1 MAARAVTARAA
12 ARAARTV
19 VVACAIAA
27 TAHGE
32 SRPGYGGDVIGAL
45 LGEPAT
51 LDPINART
59 DAEVTLV
66 GLVFDTLYR
75 LDADNQIQPHLATTM
90 PHADGGSV
98 VIDVRTVDTHDGKTL
113 GAADVAASLERVRTS
128 AVGWILADVTAV
140 RADGDRV
147 LLDVA
152 HAIPDLAARLAM
164 PQTSITP
171 GGAAVGAAP
180 DGSGPFALVQLDRK
194 KRKVVLKAFDGHFA
208 GPPYVAQ
215 LELSWFTAADAEVR
229 RFETGGAHFSLRGAT
244 TFTGHQPKYKSAV
257 AEADASVLVFVGFGK
272 AHPAV
277 TGNKDLRA
285 ALSLAL
291 ARNGFTTIGTGE
303 LVVPAGGP
311 LPPSA
316 GGVAATA
323 RDKNGDADAAA
334 AAFAAAQ
341 AKVSELADGKL
352 ASLSLELL
360 IDSSRPDDREVA
372 ERVVLALHKLGLETT
387 ITPVGAADLADRVA
401 AGKCDLWIGQLAAA
415 STVPDML
422 WAAAFD
428 AGGDGWAKA
437 ELTKGPLDRTAA
449 AKEFAARLPIVPLYH
464 RAVRVSF
471 RTDLKAIAV
480 DAVGRLTLA
489 DAFFYGRPER
499 AK

>member
-1 MAARAVTARAA
+1 MAARAVVRGAL
-12 ARAARTV
+12 
-19 VVACAIAA
+19 VACAIAA

-32 SRPGYGGDVIGAL
+32 SRPTYHGDVIGSL

-51 LDPINART
+51 LDPILART
-59 DAEVTLV
+59 DADITLV

-75 LDADNQIQPHLATTM
+75 LGGDNQIEPHLATKL
-90 PHADGGSV
+90 PYVDGGSV
-98 VIDVRTVDTHDGKTL
+98 VIEVQTVDTHDGKTL
-113 GAADVAASLERVRTS
+113 GAADVAASLDRVRTS

-140 RADGDRV
+140 RADGERV
-147 LLDVA
+147 VLDVA

-164 PQTSITP
+164 PQTAITP
-171 GGAAVGAAP
+171 GGAAVGTAAV
-180 DGSGPFALVQLDRK
+180 GSGPFSLVQLDRK
-194 KRKVVLKAFDGHFA
+194 KKKVVLRGFDRHFA
-208 GPPYVAQ
+208 GPPYVDS
-215 LELSWFTAADAEVR
+215 LELSWFGAADAEVR
-229 RFETGGAHFSLRGAT
+229 RFETGGAHLSLRGAT
-244 TFTGHQPKYKSAV
+244 TFTGHQPKYKSAT

-277 TGNKDLRA
+277 TGNRDLRS

-291 ARNGFTTIGTGE
+291 ARLGFTTIGTGE

-323 RDKNGDADAAA
+323 RDKNGDLDAAKT
-334 AAFAAAQ
+334 AFAAAQ
-341 AKVSELADGKL
+341 AKVAELADAKL
-352 ASLSLELL
+352 AQLSLEVL

-372 ERVVLALHKLGLETT
+372 ERVVLALHKLGIETT
-387 ITPVGAADLADRVA
+387 ITPVSAVDLADRVA
-401 AGKCDLWIGQLAAA
+401 AGTCDLWIGQLAAT
-415 STVPDML
+415 STVADML

-428 AGGDGWAKA
+428 AGGDGWAQA
-437 ELTKGPLDRTAA
+437 SLAKGPLDRGAA

-471 RTDLKAIAV
+471 RTDLKGLAV
-480 DAVGRLTLA
+480 DAFGRLTLA
-489 DAFFYGRPER
+489 DAFFSGRPVR